1 MFGGVLWKKVFLKI
15 LQNSQENTCT
25 RVSSLIKLQLKKRL
39 WYRFFPVNFAKFL
52 GTPFFREHL
61 PWLLLKWDG
70 LNIVSVIQYFPSF
83 KNFAAL
89 QIFFYVFFE
98 AVKYYFVFELRLIF
112 IFFQIVIFTTLF
124 QRCSTL
130 WISKLKMATLF
141 RRLTL
146 FKSTLKWTALIQ
158 RCSTL

>member
-61 PWLLLKWDG
+61 LWLLLKWDG
-70 LNIVSVIQYFPSF
+70 LNIASVIQYFTSS

-98 AVKYYFVFELRLIF
+98 AVKYFVFESRLIF
-112 IFFQIVIFTTLF
+112 IFFKWSYS
-124 QRCSTL
+124 QRCFNV
-130 WISKLKMATLF
+130 A
-141 RRLTL
+141 
-146 FKSTLKWTALIQ
+146 Q
-158 RCSTL
+158 RCEYLSWKWQRCLDV